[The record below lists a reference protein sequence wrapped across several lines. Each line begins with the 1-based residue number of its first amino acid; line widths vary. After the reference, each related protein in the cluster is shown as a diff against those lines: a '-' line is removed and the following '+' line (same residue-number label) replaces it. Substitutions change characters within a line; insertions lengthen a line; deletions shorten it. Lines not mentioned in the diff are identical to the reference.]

1 MMGRYGRMNLLRW
14 PAASDRQAVAEA
26 LGRVELAELRER
38 PIGALSG
45 GQRKRALL
53 ARAIAQRGRLLLLD
67 EPFTGVDRRS
77 EGLIIDQL
85 RELRDDGASVL
96 IATHDLDAI
105 PGFCDQVV
113 LLNRRVLASGAT
125 AAVFTQANLLRTFG
139 APAGLER

>member
-1 MMGRYGRMNLLRW
+1 
-14 PAASDRQAVAEA
+14 
-26 LGRVELAELRER
+26 
-38 PIGALSG
+38 
-45 GQRKRALL
+45 
-53 ARAIAQRGRLLLLD
+53 LLLLD

-77 EGLIIDQL
+77 ERLIIDQL
-85 RELRDDGASVL
+85 RELRQAGATVL

-113 LLNRRVLASGAT
+113 LLNRRVLASGPT